1 MDLRASVTK
10 SSTIRPCSVDDVYPL
25 ASLSASP
32 WEAHYRSQLQNI
44 EHLRNTGSFP
54 GGSVVK
60 NLSANTGAI
69 GDASLIPASGRSPRG
84 GNGNSLIAW
93 RILWTEEPGGLW
105 SLGLQRVGHDQSDLA
120 CTHRQETQHCTSR
133 ALGRA
138 VTEAPLRTQLW
149 KLWEP
154 SDMLNLH

>member
-1 MDLRASVTK
+1 MRVRSLGQED
-10 SSTIRPCSVDDVYPL
+10 PL
-25 ASLSASP
+25 
-32 WEAHYRSQLQNI
+32 EEEI
-44 EHLRNTGSFP
+44 ETPFSI
-54 GGSVVK
+54 V
-60 NLSANTGAI
+60 
-69 GDASLIPASGRSPRG
+69 
-84 GNGNSLIAW
+84 W

-120 CTHRQETQHCTSR
+120 CMHRQETQSVVHLS
-133 ALGRA
+133 ALGRV